1 MPLIKHGPEK
11 GRYIIRSEDANQLNE
26 LINRIKQDPGV
37 ELLDVIGP
45 AGQPHTI
52 VAAMP
57 HEKARFLEQDL
68 ILSKPAMTIELDRP
82 LSLFDDEKGD

>member
-1 MPLIKHGPEK
+1 MTMKRTVAYRQFHIMQHGILLHQQ
-11 GRYIIRSEDANQLNE
+11 G
-26 LINRIKQDPGV
+26 GV
-37 ELLDVIGP
+37 Y

-68 ILSKPAMTIELDRP
+68 ILSKLAMTIELDRP